1 MDQAESKVEI
11 DAVKNSGDPGNS
23 NSEESALDND
33 GKDIR
38 DELQPTTEIETED
51 TTKHDTQEKLVG
63 DFNIEA
69 TITEDDVQRAGGFGA
84 TDDIRSFLP
93 VALDST
99 DFEASLRSARDYEE
113 PQGEVSRPGLGWS
126 ENK

>member
-11 DAVKNSGDPGNS
+11 DAVKNSSDPGNS
-23 NSEESALDND
+23 NSEERALDND
-33 GKDIR
+33 GKDIG
-38 DELQPTTEIETED
+38 DELQPTSEIETED

-63 DFNIEA
+63 DFTIEA

>member
-11 DAVKNSGDPGNS
+11 DAVKNSSDPGNS
-23 NSEESALDND
+23 NSEERALDND
-33 GKDIR
+33 GKDIG
-38 DELQPTTEIETED
+38 DELQPTSEIETED